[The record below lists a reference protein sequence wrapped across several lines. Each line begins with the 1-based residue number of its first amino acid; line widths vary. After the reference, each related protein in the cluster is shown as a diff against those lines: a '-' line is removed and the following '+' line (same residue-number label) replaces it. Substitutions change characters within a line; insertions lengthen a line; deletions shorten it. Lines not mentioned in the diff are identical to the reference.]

1 MFAQVHGAQGAR
13 TAVPM
18 DAVLR
23 GLGTV
28 AAPVHLPTTA
38 VRGDRSE
45 GGGSGLSSGLRDAL
59 EVLREEESP
68 SQLERSLAYTVIR
81 HTPSHDLSR
90 WREVARAISRDLSMA
105 DHPDHTVLALHTLEC
120 LPDDVL
126 LDMAV
131 EPQTDARISAA
142 LEHVLPVVRSAAV
155 SCVSGAWLRAW
166 KLFSS
171 GGLRGRV
178 SGKDDGGGVAIEG
191 DVRQLACDR
200 IVAVWKKILERCTK
214 DEDDNVVAAA
224 FEAMGHLFLSC
235 WARATPRGFEEFHAN
250 VRKVSLITRSL
261 LLRVFKSIGVRVYS
275 LIARLRSLAP
285 SSSAL
290 PRALPGMAAFFRYA
304 MASGQTVR
312 LEGTSKDFSP
322 VGLAREFVDT
332 ILLPLVGGASTCE
345 ALISSASAVL
355 ELCDATGA
363 AHPITVGDRQRWSGT
378 IACAIL
384 MHMGADENGSL
395 DMSMHG
401 AEAYARARCAEK

>member
-59 EVLREEESP
+59 EVLRERRAVTTRALAGLHSDTAHT
-68 SQLERSLAYTVIR
+68 LARLSLAKA
-81 HTPSHDLSR
+81 
-90 WREVARAISRDLSMA
+90 ARAISRDLSMA

-200 IVAVWKKILERCTK
+200 IVAVWKKILGTK
-214 DEDDNVVAAA
+214 DRIYNVVAAA
-224 FEAMGHLFLSC
+224 FEAMGHYSC
-235 WARATPRGFEEFHAN
+235 HAGHARH
-250 VRKVSLITRSL
+250 
-261 LLRVFKSIGVRVYS
+261 
-275 LIARLRSLAP
+275 
-285 SSSAL
+285 
-290 PRALPGMAAFFRYA
+290 
-304 MASGQTVR
+304 
-312 LEGTSKDFSP
+312 
-322 VGLAREFVDT
+322 REV
-332 ILLPLVGGASTCE
+332 
-345 ALISSASAVL
+345 
-355 ELCDATGA
+355 
-363 AHPITVGDRQRWSGT
+363 
-378 IACAIL
+378 
-384 MHMGADENGSL
+384 
-395 DMSMHG
+395 
-401 AEAYARARCAEK
+401 